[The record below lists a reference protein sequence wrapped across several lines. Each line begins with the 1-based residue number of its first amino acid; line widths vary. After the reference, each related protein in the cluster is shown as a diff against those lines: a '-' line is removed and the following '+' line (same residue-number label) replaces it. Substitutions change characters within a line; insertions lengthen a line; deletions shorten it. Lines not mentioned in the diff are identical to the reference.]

1 MQANGRGRH
10 SAERFIKGYN
20 NKMALLVFSVPPVAS
35 DMPQIY
41 GTHRQASESFGARR
55 CASVPISVSP
65 IRAIGN
71 PRSWKNHI
79 PFSSYTAHVNH
90 KRSDKTHMHTSYIYI
105 YRTSYRKEPKTTCGE
120 RWSTSERPVPFLHC
134 PHLPCLC

>member
-55 CASVPISVSP
+55 CASVPIGTDLGVPYPSNRQPSVLEESHSFFF
-65 IRAIGN
+65 IHGSCQSQTLRQNTHAYVV
-71 PRSWKNHI
+71 HI
-79 PFSSYTAHVNH
+79 YLSN
-90 KRSDKTHMHTSYIYI
+90 K
-105 YRTSYRKEPKTTCGE
+105 
-120 RWSTSERPVPFLHC
+120 L
-134 PHLPCLC
+134 